1 MTARC
6 RVLVV
11 DDEAPAR
18 RLACSL
24 LTRMDDV
31 EVIGDAASG
40 QAAVAAIRHLRPD
53 IVLLDVQMPG
63 LDGFDIIGAVGAANM
78 PVVVFVTAYER
89 YAIKAFDANAAD
101 YLVKPFDDERFRT
114 AIERA
119 VTRVRGGRSP
129 ELSARLEALLEQL
142 ARGRSPGQIAL
153 KTDGRH
159 LLIDSGDIEYVEVS
173 DKVLLVHTAEQ
184 VYQVRETLNGIERRL
199 HGPPFVRIHRS
210 VIVNIGRVKEIQPWF
225 QGDYVLI
232 LHNGKRLISGRGYR
246 DVVRRLLA
254 RSAG

>member
-1 MTARC
+1 MTVRC

-24 LTRMDDV
+24 LTRMEDV

-40 QAAVAAIRHLRPD
+40 QIAVEAIRRLRPD

-63 LDGFDIIGAVGAANM
+63 LDGFDVIGTVGAAHM

-89 YAIKAFDANAAD
+89 YAIKAFDVNAVD

-119 VTRVRGGRSP
+119 VIRVRGGRPP
-129 ELSARLEALLEQL
+129 ELSARLEALLEQV
-142 ARGRSPGQIAL
+142 ARGRSPDHIAL
-153 KTDGRH
+153 KVDGRH
-159 LLIDSGDIEYVEVS
+159 LLIGAGDIECIEVS
-173 DKVLLVHTAEQ
+173 DKMLLVHTGEQ
-184 VYQVRETLNGIERRL
+184 VYQVRETLQAIERRL

-232 LHNGKRLISGRGYR
+232 LHSGKRLTSGRGYR
-246 DVVRRLLA
+246 DVVRRLLTP
-254 RSAG
+254 SG

>member
-1 MTARC
+1 MTVRC

-24 LTRMDDV
+24 LARMDDV
-31 EVIGDAASG
+31 EVIGEAASG
-40 QAAVAAIRHLRPD
+40 QAAVEAIRRLRPD
-53 IVLLDVQMPG
+53 IVVLDVQMPG
-63 LDGFDIIGAVGAANM
+63 LDGFEVIGAVGAANM

-89 YAIKAFDANAAD
+89 YAIKAFDVSAVD

-119 VTRVRGGRSP
+119 VTRVRGGRSS

-142 ARGRSPGQIAL
+142 ARGRAPDPIAL
-153 KTDGRH
+153 KVDGRH
-159 LLIDSGDIEYVEVS
+159 LLIDAGDIDCVEVS
-173 DKVLLVHTAEQ
+173 DKVVLVHTAEQ
-184 VYQVRETLNGIERRL
+184 VYRVRETLNGIERRL

-232 LHNGKRLISGRGYR
+232 LHNGKRWISGRAYR
-246 DVVRRLLA
+246 DVVRKLIA
-254 RSAG
+254 RSGA

>member
-1 MTARC
+1 MTLRC

-18 RLACSL
+18 RLACTL
-24 LTRMDDV
+24 LARMHDV
-31 EVIGDAASG
+31 EVVGDAASG
-40 QAAVAAIRHLRPD
+40 QTAVEAIRHSRPD
-53 IVLLDVQMPG
+53 IVVLDVQMPG
-63 LDGFDIIGAVGAANM
+63 LDGFDVIGAIGAANM

-89 YAIKAFDANAAD
+89 YAIKAFDVNAVD

-119 VTRVRGGRSP
+119 VIHVRGGRSP
-129 ELSARLEALLEQL
+129 ELSARLEMLLTKL
-142 ARGRSPGQIAL
+142 ARGRCTDSIAL
-153 KTDGRH
+153 KVDGRH
-159 LLIDSGDIEYVEVS
+159 LLVAAGAIEWVEVS
-173 DKVLLVHTAEQ
+173 DKVVLVHTAEQ

-210 VIVNIGRVKEIQPWF
+210 AIVNIGCVKEIQPWF

-246 DVVRRLLA
+246 DVVRSLLA
-254 RSAG
+254 RSDA

>member
-1 MTARC
+1 MTVRC

-24 LTRMDDV
+24 LSRMDDV

-40 QAAVAAIRHLRPD
+40 QTAVESIRRLRPD

-63 LDGFDIIGAVGAANM
+63 LDGFEVIGTIGAAHM

-89 YAIKAFDANAAD
+89 YAIKAFDVHAVD
-101 YLVKPFDDERFRT
+101 YLVKPFDDERFRA

-119 VTRVRGGRSP
+119 VTRVRGARPS

-142 ARGRSPGQIAL
+142 ARGRSPDPIAL
-153 KTDGRH
+153 KVDGRH
-159 LLIDSGDIEYVEVS
+159 LLISAGDIECIEVS
-173 DKVLLVHTAEQ
+173 DKLVLVHSAEQ

-254 RSAG
+254 RSGA

>member
-1 MTARC
+1 MTVRC

-18 RLACSL
+18 RLACSML
-24 LTRMDDV
+24 LRMEDV

-40 QAAVAAIRHLRPD
+40 QTAVEAIRRLRPD

-63 LDGFDIIGAVGAANM
+63 LDGFDVIGAVGAANM

-89 YAIKAFDANAAD
+89 YAIKAFDVHAVD

-114 AIERA
+114 AVERA

-129 ELSARLEALLEQL
+129 ELSARLEALLEKL
-142 ARGRSPGQIAL
+142 ARGPAPDHIAL
-153 KTDGRH
+153 KVDGRH
-159 LLIDSGDIEYVEVS
+159 VLIDAGDIECIEVS
-173 DKVLLVHTAEQ
+173 DKVLLVHTAGQ
-184 VYQVRETLNGIERRL
+184 VYQVRETLSAIERRL

-232 LHNGKRLISGRGYR
+232 LRNGKRLMSGRGYR
-246 DVVRRLLA
+246 DVVRRLL
-254 RSAG
+254 R

>member
-1 MTARC
+1 MTVRC

-24 LTRMDDV
+24 LTRMSDV
-31 EVIGDAASG
+31 EVIGEAASG
-40 QAAVAAIRHLRPD
+40 QAAVEAIRRLRPD
-53 IVLLDVQMPG
+53 IVVLDVQMPG
-63 LDGFDIIGAVGAANM
+63 LDGFEVIGAIGAAHM

-89 YAIKAFDANAAD
+89 YAIKAFDVQAVD
-101 YLVKPFDDERFRT
+101 YLVKPFDDERFRS

-119 VTRVRGGRSP
+119 MTRVRGGRAP

-142 ARGRSPGQIAL
+142 ARGRSPDQIAL
-153 KTDGRH
+153 KVDGRH
-159 LLIDSGDIEYVEVS
+159 LLIGAGDIECIEVS

-225 QGDYVLI
+225 QSDYVLI
-232 LHNGKRLISGRGYR
+232 LHSGKRLISGRAYR
-246 DVVRRLLA
+246 DVVRGLLA
-254 RSAG
+254 RSSD

>member
-1 MTARC
+1 MIVRC
-6 RVLVV
+6 RLLVV

-24 LTRMDDV
+24 LTRMDDI

-40 QAAVAAIRHLRPD
+40 QAAVEAIRRLHPD
-53 IVLLDVQMPG
+53 IVLLDVQMPV
-63 LDGFDIIGAVGAANM
+63 LDGFDVISAVGAANM

-89 YAIKAFDANAAD
+89 YALKAFDVHAVD

-119 VTRVRGGRSP
+119 VTRVRGERSP
-129 ELSARLEALLEQL
+129 ELSARLEALLENL
-142 ARGRSPGQIAL
+142 ARGRSPDQIAL
-153 KTDGRH
+153 KVDGRH
-159 LLIDSGDIEYVEVS
+159 LLIDAGDIECVEVS
-173 DKVLLVHTAEQ
+173 DKVLLVHTAGQ

-199 HGPPFVRIHRS
+199 HGPPFVPIHRS

-254 RSAG
+254 RSGA